1 MPQGQKSQLPVDQ
14 LEYLEGLYGEFET
27 KQAAKGL
34 PPFWVKVKRG
44 WFNVGGVMIEDAGF
58 SEADKLAVGKAQAA
72 MGEIIHNWYNNTSA
86 RNKRLAKGS
95 ATGQGSSGSSL
106 KELLLN
112 LHQKRG
118 RKNQC
123 VEIWQ
128 QLHSTQME
136 EALRAGG
143 FYELMGFEQDG
154 ETPEERRARMKAGR
168 SAQMKMRRAVM
179 QKQLD
184 EVPEEEQAEVE
195 MHFKAQEPKDKEG
208 EVVGKSSGEEYEV
221 GINKMGQMLRDVHT
235 VLEQVTGWV
244 GATVM
249 TGPVPSQPGKVG
261 TQSYC
266 FGVTPAGNTFEQSFP
281 DWDHVVMEPLG
292 TFGRRVFDCKT
303 RQERT
308 IQPARLGEDD
318 AAAVEDATLAKE
330 PPREPSVKRIRAPH
344 KKKPVPVPSESE
356 SSTPMAGPSSV
367 GQGGPFDDDGQHGF
381 TRNADDDF
389 LADFA
394 SFDWEGAAAGIDTD
408 ASLLLPTAPPDL
420 SGPPLPRPTYK
431 GAPYSPATVGGS
443 AGSATHF
450 TFIRISRAVGV
461 GRPRL
466 EFRVLLCTV
475 DSYATS
481 TCITGHLNLFAIH
494 SIAGFTYFAAGTRTW
509 GPAYCECGDAF
520 TFAIRA
526 TASTAATLVRSG
538 SSTMPT
544 RSRSLATP
552 IRSVPSHVT
561 APSSAT
567 AAPRATPAST
577 PPQIATSNLL
587 NAQIAP
593 LATPASTPPLVV
605 VTSSSLNAQI
615 APPATPASTPPP
627 VVGTPICLT
636 HTKPCVPTT
645 IATGVSAPLTT
656 PPRVAT
662 PSATC
667 LGTLPRMA
675 RIASMMPRTSPPP
688 SLTTLTPDNFPIS
701 CPMSN
706 APHDPTISRGCGRG
720 RGGGRGRGRG
730 RGAGGA
736 AVVPWI
742 EVEGGLD
749 AGRHGGEAKRGKGR
763 LRKSVESSALLDTTN
778 QDEEAGGEPV
788 LIYRIGN
795 GGTMCFNREV
805 EARKKEVEAAKQ
817 VAKEAEV
824 NAQAVARG
832 YWELPNPNGE
842 MPTIVM
848 PRIRKPAR
856 MPDGSAEPP
865 IPIKATRAKKAVT
878 RPNPHAASEAVLLAE
893 STAVEMKAV
902 GIFKVNAMGRRGYSS
917 SRTREVGK
925 RGRRGA
931 AGIRIAG
938 ERGVQSAKP
947 QGRHKR
953 PNGGCRALN
962 LRGGTSVPWLGM
974 GPVAAALGKRG
985 GRRPAS
991 AGTVEIEIV
1000 GERGARGAKAQ
1011 GRHKVCAVARHWS
1024 SNSRTGKAGRA
1035 QSSERQGSENR
1046 NSGRTGGTGC

>member
-1 MPQGQKSQLPVDQ
+1 MPRGRKSQLPADQ

-44 WFNVGGVMIEDAGF
+44 WFERWPVEPGLNLPSMSVGGVMIEDAGF
-58 SEADKLAVGKAQAA
+58 SEVDKLAVGKAQAT

-95 ATGQGSSGSSL
+95 ATGQGSSGSGL

-143 FYELMGFEQDG
+143 FYELMRFEKDG

-168 SAQMKMRRAVM
+168 SAQMKMRRAVA

-184 EVPEEEQAEVE
+184 EAPEEEQAEVE
-195 MHFKAQEPKDKEG
+195 MRFKVQEAKDKEG
-208 EVVGKSSGEEYEV
+208 EAVGKSSGEEYEV

-235 VLEQVTGWV
+235 ALEQVTGWV

-249 TGPVPSQPGKVG
+249 TGPVPSQAGKVG

-292 TFGRRVFDCKT
+292 AFGRRVFDRKT
-303 RQERT
+303 RQERA

-318 AAAVEDATLAKE
+318 AAAVEDATLATE
-330 PPREPSVKRIRAPH
+330 PPREPSVKRIRAPR
-344 KKKPVPVPSESE
+344 KKKPAPVPLESE

-367 GQGGPFDDDGQHGF
+367 GQGGPLDDDDQHGF

-408 ASLLLPTAPPDL
+408 ASLVLPTAPPDL
-420 SGPPLPRPTYK
+420 SGRPLPRPAYK

-443 AGSATHF
+443 AGSASAFLSTDLLSF
-450 TFIRISRAVGV
+450 LPPYGSLPMPDEATPSFQLTSLSSESPTQAELVDLVSNFVYSSVPGT
-461 GRPRL
+461 PTQRL
-466 EFRVLLCTV
+466 HVSPV
-475 DSYATS
+475 TS
-481 TCITGHLNLFAIH
+481 TSLPSTPSLDSHILPQAPGPGVRRTA
-494 SIAGFTYFAAGTRTW
+494 SVGT
-509 GPAYCECGDAF
+509 PSPLQF
-520 TFAIRA
+520 VQ
-526 TASTAATLVRSG
+526 TASTAATPVRSG

-544 RSRSLATP
+544 RSPSLATP
-552 IRSVPSHVT
+552 TRSVPSHVA

-577 PPQIATSNLL
+577 PPPRIATSNLL

-605 VTSSSLNAQI
+605 ATSSSLNAQI

-627 VVGTPICLT
+627 VVGTPIRLTVSVVTPASTPCLAS
-636 HTKPCVPTT
+636 PTT
-645 IATGVSAPLTT
+645 IATAVPAPLTT

-667 LGTLPRMA
+667 LGTPPRMA
-675 RIASMMPRTSPPP
+675 RIASMMLRTSPPP

-701 CPMSN
+701 RPMSN
-706 APHDPTISRGCGRG
+706 APHDPTISRGRGRG

-749 AGRHGGEAKRGKGR
+749 AGGRGGEAKRGKGR
-763 LRKSVESSALLDTTN
+763 PRKSVESSALLDTTN

-795 GGTMCFNREV
+795 GGTMRFNREV
-805 EARKKEVEAAKQ
+805 EARKKEVEA
-817 VAKEAEV
+817 AKEAEV

-842 MPTIVM
+842 TPTIVM

-856 MPDGSAEPP
+856 MPDGSAAPS

-878 RPNPHAASEAVLLAE
+878 RPNPHAASEAALLAR
-893 STAVEMKAV
+893 SATGSK
-902 GIFKVNAMGRRGYSS
+902 KRRAP
-917 SRTREVGK
+917 EEAEEPPAKK
-925 RGRRGA
+925 RGRPR
-931 AGIRIAG
+931 
-938 ERGVQSAKP
+938 KDM
-947 QGRHKR
+947 
-953 PNGGCRALN
+953 
-962 LRGGTSVPWLGM
+962 TS
-974 GPVAAALGKRG
+974 
-985 GRRPAS
+985 
-991 AGTVEIEIV
+991 
-1000 GERGARGAKAQ
+1000 
-1011 GRHKVCAVARHWS
+1011 
-1024 SNSRTGKAGRA
+1024 
-1035 QSSERQGSENR
+1035 
-1046 NSGRTGGTGC
+1046 